1 MRRTPILLLAGLSI
15 LLAAGNVLQWRSRHK
30 PIAEDEAIG
39 RFAQIWIDRLNFY
52 FGSSWLGIQTLQNP
66 TDAWVTQEII
76 QEVKPDFIVEAGT
89 YRGGSALLWAMIL
102 EQVNP
107 RGRVITID
115 IEDQVTAAKRMT
127 IWREKVD
134 FLVGSSTDPAIV
146 AEVAR
151 RVQGGR
157 VLVILDSLHT
167 RDHVLAELRAY
178 SPLVSPGSYAIVQD
192 TGIWQPF
199 SDPTWASQ
207 GVREFLDTSEE
218 FEADRGRERFL
229 VTNNP
234 SGYLKHVSAARR
246 RAVQG
251 DSR

>member
-1 MRRTPILLLAGLSI
+1 MRRTSILLLAGLSI
-15 LLAAGNVLQWRSRHK
+15 LLAVGNVLQWRSRHK
-30 PIAEDEAIG
+30 PTAEAEVIE
-39 RFAQIWIDRLNFY
+39 RFVHIWKDRLNAY
-52 FGSSWLGIQTLQNP
+52 FGSSWFGVRTLQNP
-66 TDAWVTQEII
+66 MDAWVTQEII

-89 YRGGSALLWAMIL
+89 YEGGSALLWAMIL

-107 RGRVITID
+107 RGWVITID
-115 IEDQVTAAKRMT
+115 IEDQVTAAKQKA

-151 RVQGGR
+151 RVQEGR

-178 SPLVSPGSYAIVQD
+178 SPLVSPGSYVIVQD
-192 TGIWQPF
+192 TGLWQPLQ
-199 SDPTWASQ
+199 DPTWASQ
-207 GVREFLDTSEE
+207 GVREFLETSQG

-234 SGYLKHVSAARR
+234 SGYLRRVSTRR
-246 RAVQG
+246 RRPQG
-251 DSR
+251 DPR

>member
-1 MRRTPILLLAGLSI
+1 MRRTSILLLAGLSI
-15 LLAAGNVLQWRSRHK
+15 LLAVGNVLQWRSK
-30 PIAEDEAIG
+30 PASEAEVIA
-39 RFAQIWIDRLNFY
+39 RFAQIWGERLTTY
-52 FGSSWLGIQTLQNP
+52 YQSRWLGIKTLQNP

-89 YRGGSALLWAMIL
+89 FEGGSALLWAMIL
-102 EQVNP
+102 EHVNP

-115 IEDQVTAAKRMT
+115 IEDQVTAAKQKP

-146 AEVAR
+146 ADVAR

-167 RDHVLAELRAY
+167 RDHVLAELQAY
-178 SPLVSPGSYAIVQD
+178 SPLVSPGSYVIVQD
-192 TGIWQPF
+192 TGLGRP
-199 SDPTWASQ
+199 SPNAKWASQ
-207 GVREFLDTSEE
+207 GVRDFLETSEV
-218 FEADRGRERFL
+218 FMVDRRRERFL
-229 VTNNP
+229 ITNNP
-234 SGYLKHVSAARR
+234 DGYLRLVAAERR
-246 RAVQG
+246 G